1 MNRLLLAAGCGLL
14 CASISLADDA
24 EKEVAK
30 IGQPAP
36 DVTLTGID
44 GKEFK
49 LSDIISSG
57 KNVALIFSRAHW

>member
-1 MNRLLLAAGCGLL
+1 MNRLMLVAGCSLIL
-14 CASISLADDA
+14 ASCGYA
-24 EKEVAK
+24 EDPVQ

-36 DVTLTGID
+36 DFTMTGID

-49 LSDIISSG
+49 LSDITNSG